1 MSNSSSNPEDA
12 LDEFIIN
19 PRRYQDR
26 LAELLENV
34 THSSSLFTLTEG
46 ESNVRS
52 VQFAQCVLDNFTTDF
67 TFPAPPSLDDD
78 FPSSR
83 SAYGDFSPYSPPFD
97 KKWMVVD
104 DIHLSIR
111 SVIRGLKKCK
121 TVLQQVCGNI
131 NRMRTSGFCTGF
143 VNVLVMDFYRPDV
156 VNLHRLDIETV
167 QEFLDLSCSF
177 LEVETK
183 PIVDMYQHG
192 SEFSDR
198 TRKMDDCLKKIRKA
212 LGWKFWPFGRPVQPV
227 SNWISNL
234 IAWANLIDLIVL
246 LYCSAHLERFDQKY
260 LQMDLDGLG
269 IGFKS
274 FDARKIDEIVLK
286 RRSLACLDKYL
297 GNQKVW
303 VLQGKGNLFR
313 SAPLDH
319 FNGEDTHLSVSAYVE
334 DLADIWGPL
343 WPVKIEGLASIAA
356 FKAGAGFLV
365 PWPNNTAANKDGEM
379 YYHWTEDLA
388 ELPER
393 LTGFASSNIHEKQR
407 LLIGGDNSDT
417 LTERKL
423 STWDRPSQTKSEEP
437 QVKLKIKPSCCY
449 NVHKITQKLKDAHCL
464 RMQGT
469 ERPRVYRDSETLS
482 GTIGYIATFTGAIT
496 LKRSAGATVK
506 DNIVSTWMPDNS
518 NRNPAILECWYGVE
532 VSACT
537 GNARRRRLKDI
548 FNLPAIRKHL
558 DLCCSEWTTTDHGIG
573 FSRVLA
579 DPDKRAFRRL
589 WRDNPE
595 WQLELQKLVYSCFD
609 ALRHTG
615 ADGNNQLSVFWMS
628 DNDQQALVDIPAGL
642 SSWTGILKN
651 TECSCTMAV
660 LSTSCLGVDSAWSRR
675 LMASECR
682 RERTYG
688 YTLLET
694 ALVINKD
701 AHLPKR
707 LSYSKDCECGSKRCW
722 DTHRLKRDDD
732 LSLGQLGKIVVL
744 EPLDNHAPIL
754 ARWEYG
760 VGTEL
765 RRAVEVVN
773 ANILKGSPMPHNWEV
788 VDSNDERRRPRP
800 PRLFLMSH
808 ALKKEGEWKA
818 V

>member
-19 PRRYQDR
+19 PRQYQDR
-26 LAELLENV
+26 LAELLEDV

-52 VQFAQCVLDNFTTDF
+52 VQFAQFALDEFTTDF
-67 TFPAPPSLDDD
+67 TFPSSPSPDIG
-78 FPSSR
+78 FP
-83 SAYGDFSPYSPPFD
+83 PYSPPYHKRRMD
-97 KKWMVVD
+97 VD
-104 DIHLSIR
+104 DIHLSTR
-111 SVIRGLKKCK
+111 LDGPGLERCK

-131 NRMRTSGFCTGF
+131 NRMKTCGFCTGF
-143 VNVLVMDFYRPDV
+143 VNVLVMDFDRDDV
-156 VNLHRLDIETV
+156 VNLHPVDIKTI
-167 QEFLDLSCSF
+167 QELFDLSCNF
-177 LEVETK
+177 LKVEAK
-183 PIVDMYQHG
+183 PIVDIDHRR
-192 SEFSDR
+192 SELSGLSRKIIDCSENIGKLLGLKFS
-198 TRKMDDCLKKIRKA
+198 
-212 LGWKFWPFGRPVQPV
+212 PFRGGLYSS
-227 SNWISNL
+227 SNWISIV
-234 IAWANLIDLIVL
+234 IAWANLMDLIVL
-246 LYCSAHLERFDQKY
+246 LYCSAHLERFDKKF
-260 LQMDLDGLG
+260 LQMDLEGLE
-269 IGFKS
+269 IRFATCTICK
-274 FDARKIDEIVLK
+274 IVLK

-303 VLQGKGNLFR
+303 VLQELGSLSPSVR
-313 SAPLDH
+313 SDRSSDREYLRY
-319 FNGEDTHLSVSAYVE
+319 EETHLSVSAYVE

-343 WPVKIEGLASIAA
+343 WPVKIEGLPSVAA
-356 FKAGAGFLV
+356 FQAGAGVLV
-365 PWPNNTAANKDGEM
+365 PWPNNTTAKKDGEI

-388 ELPER
+388 ELSAR
-393 LTGFASSNIHEKQR
+393 LTGFASPNIPEKQR
-407 LLIGGDNSDT
+407 LLIGGDNLET
-417 LTERKL
+417 LAETKL
-423 STWDRPSQTKSEEP
+423 SIWDRPSQTKSEEP
-437 QVKLKIKPSCCY
+437 QVGLKIKPSCCY
-449 NVHKITQKLKDAHCL
+449 NVRKITQKLKDAHCL

-469 ERPRVYRDSETLS
+469 ERPRIYRDSETLS
-482 GTIGYIATFTGAIT
+482 GTMGYIATLTGAIT
-496 LKRSAGATVK
+496 LKRSAGVTVK

-558 DLCCSEWTTTDHGIG
+558 DLCCPEWTTTDHGIG
-573 FSRVLA
+573 FSTALA

-589 WRDNPE
+589 WRDNPK

-660 LSTSCLGVDSAWSRR
+660 LSTSCLGVDPAWSQRPMAC
-675 LMASECR
+675 MASECR
-682 RERTYG
+682 TERTHG
-688 YTLLET
+688 FTMLET

-701 AHLPKR
+701 AHLPEG

-722 DTHRLKRDDD
+722 DTHRLKRDDN
-732 LSLGQLGKIVVL
+732 LSLGQLGKLVVL
-744 EPLDNHAPIL
+744 EPSDNHAQIL

-773 ANILKGSPMPHNWEV
+773 AKILKGSPMPHNWEV

-800 PRLFLMSH
+800 ARLFLVSH